1 MSSYLQEKINNSFSY
16 IPLRATSPYSLL
28 QGAVTMDKISQ
39 NCLDYNIP
47 AVAIVDNNN
56 LFGALEFCE
65 HMSQKGIQPI
75 IGCNLSV
82 KNEKHIGSIVLLCT
96 RREGYKNLIKLSSEI
111 YINDHGEEMIDF
123 IKILE
128 RNEGLICLSGGQ
140 NGLINNLLVN
150 NQKKDALKI
159 VDKLN
164 SAFKDRF
171 YMEIQRTGFD
181 NVEED
186 LLSIAYENDIP
197 IVEYYNDIETVVV
210 RTKTKT
216 NFEVQ
221 EKNKIKTSGC
231 ANGTIFGNL
240 LENFEKYKILN
251 SSVITS
257 KQIFNLY
264 KKINLLPSLYLKSG
278 AIHGC
283 LLCTIEEPLAF
294 FEDVGRHNA
303 IDKLAGFMIKEKVLP
318 HDKVLYTT
326 GRLTSE
332 MVIKAVMMKLPIIA
346 SRSGFTAWGV
356 DLARKSNIT
365 MIGRLRGR
373 TFTVLSGNERIRK

>member
-1 MSSYLQEKINNSFSY
+1 
-16 IPLRATSPYSLL
+16 
-28 QGAVTMDKISQ
+28 MDKISQ

-186 LLSIAYENDIP
+186 LL
-197 IVEYYNDIETVVV
+197 
-210 RTKTKT
+210 
-216 NFEVQ
+216 
-221 EKNKIKTSGC
+221 
-231 ANGTIFGNL
+231 L
-240 LENFEKYKILN
+240 
-251 SSVITS
+251 
-257 KQIFNLY
+257 
-264 KKINLLPSLYLKSG
+264 SL
-278 AIHGC
+278 IH
-283 LLCTIEEPLAF
+283 I
-294 FEDVGRHNA
+294 
-303 IDKLAGFMIKEKVLP
+303 
-318 HDKVLYTT
+318 
-326 GRLTSE
+326 
-332 MVIKAVMMKLPIIA
+332 
-346 SRSGFTAWGV
+346 
-356 DLARKSNIT
+356 
-365 MIGRLRGR
+365 
-373 TFTVLSGNERIRK
+373 